1 MKKYFTSSIIQDKEE
16 KKIYRWQVSASV
28 LVLFI
33 VGALLNIPFSR
44 EVKRLNIE
52 AGNANTI
59 GVMLSIPVK

>member
-1 MKKYFTSSIIQDKEE
+1 MKKYFTASIIQDKEE

-52 AGNANTI
+52 CFIFCLFKNTI
-59 GVMLSIPVK
+59 NFNL